1 MNLAP
6 WQYTIWMV
14 SLLLVTFA
22 SGCSIGL
29 TAGRKQKV
37 KASNARKR

>member
-6 WQYTIWMV
+6 WQYTVWMG
-14 SLLLVTFA
+14 SLLLVALA
-22 SGCSIGL
+22 SGCAIGL

>member
-6 WQYTIWMV
+6 WQYTIWLCLLMV
-14 SLLLVTFA
+14 ITFG

-29 TAGRKQKV
+29 TMGRKQKV

>member
-6 WQYTIWMV
+6 WQYTLWLISIM
-14 SLLLVTFA
+14 LVTFA